1 MQSGACKSIAGAFL
15 LLLSA
20 FVGGSVLAEA
30 PPAAEAVQGK
40 ELLMAAFVGR
50 TEVIISLEINS
61 DYEQPPS
68 VGYLDLENGKKLE
81 PRYVFADMVGLAP
94 GNTIVTLRKSP
105 EQESQYLVRVDSDGD
120 GNLLEET
127 EQTLDPETPARVQ
140 VLRRWPRGS
149 RELQYILSYQVWTD
163 RNGQAAHLFWWK
175 PRYRAEGRFRF
186 KSCEGLFAVADF
198 DGDGDFDLTDSA
210 RGTTIQSDRNGDG
223 RIWRQDERLGSDH
236 VIEFCGE
243 TFWISE
249 LSPDASFVK
258 LVKTLVRIPKVGAQ
272 VPSFKA
278 QTTAGVTVTSD
289 DLKGE
294 TYLMDFWAS
303 WCKPCLAGFPKLQE
317 LDLKYDGG
325 VKVIAVNV
333 DPETSAANAVKII
346 KKYDLKWTHI
356 MSGRGDSDPLWRTFG
371 SMEGIRM
378 AIPLYVLVDPLGDIR
393 YAGNGGWELEDLAS
407 KIESALVRQDTQ
419 R

>member
-20 FVGGSVLAEA
+20 VVGGSVLAEA

-40 ELLMAAFVGR
+40 ELLTAAFAGQ
-50 TEVIISLEINS
+50 TEVTISLELNS
-61 DYEQPPS
+61 DYDQPPS
-68 VGYLDLENGKKLE
+68 AGYLDLENGKKLE

-105 EQESQYLVRVDSDGD
+105 EQEFQYLVRVDSDGD

-127 EQTLDPETPARVQ
+127 EQTLDPETPARVR
-140 VLRRWPRGS
+140 VLRRWPRGPQ
-149 RELQYILSYQVWTD
+149 ELQYILSYQVWTD

-186 KSCEGLFAVADF
+186 QSCEGLFAVADF
-198 DGDGDFDLTDSA
+198 DGDGDFDLADSA
-210 RGTTIQSDRNGDG
+210 RGTSIQSDRNGDG
-223 RIWRQDERLGSDH
+223 RIWRQDKRLGSDH
-236 VIEFCGE
+236 VIEICGE

-258 LVKTLVRIPKVGAQ
+258 LMQTLVRIPKVGAQ
-272 VPSFKA
+272 VPSFEA
-278 QTTAGVTVTSD
+278 QTSAGVTVTSD

-317 LDLKYDGG
+317 LDRKYDGR

-333 DPETSAANAVKII
+333 DQETSAANAGKII

-378 AIPLYVLVDPLGDIR
+378 AIPLYVLVDPLGDIQ
-393 YAGNGGWELEDLAS
+393 YAGNGGWKLEDLAS
-407 KIESALVRQDTQ
+407 KIESVLVRQDTQ